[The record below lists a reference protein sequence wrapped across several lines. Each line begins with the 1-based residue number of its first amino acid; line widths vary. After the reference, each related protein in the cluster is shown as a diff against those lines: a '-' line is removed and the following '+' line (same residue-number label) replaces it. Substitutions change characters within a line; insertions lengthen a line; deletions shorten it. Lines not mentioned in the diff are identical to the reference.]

1 MINFIE
7 TFDDALTTKDCDYI
21 INWMNQDGICLPNKK
36 EHKGEIL
43 KDYSGIAID
52 ALDLTSNKFPKHIA
66 KSQENDCLNVNS
78 IITSN
83 LIQCIH
89 KYVSIHPQLKL
100 INPWNYT
107 PIYNLQKYIPNQ
119 GYYANHCENGCRY
132 TSDRI
137 LVWMF
142 YLNDVEDGGTYFDNY
157 DYTMDAVKGRCVI
170 WPSYWTHH
178 HRGIVSKTK
187 TKYIA
192 TGWVQFIKYM

>member
-21 INWMNQDGICLPNKK
+21 IDWMNQDGICLPNKK

-43 KDYSGIAID
+43 KDSSGITID
-52 ALDLTSNKFPKHIA
+52 ALDLLSNKFPEHIA
-66 KSQENDCLNVNS
+66 KNQENDCLNVNN

-83 LIQCIH
+83 LIKCIH

-107 PIYNLQKYIPNQ
+107 PRYNLQKYIPNQ
-119 GYYANHCENGCRY
+119 GYYATHCENACRY
-132 TSDRI
+132 TADRI

-142 YLNDVEDGGTYFDNY
+142 YLNTVNDGGTYFDNY

-192 TGWVQFIKYM
+192 TGWIGYI

>member
-21 INWMNQDGICLPNKK
+21 IDWMNQDGICLPNKK

-52 ALDLTSNKFPKHIA
+52 ALDLLSNKFPEHIA
-66 KSQENDCLNVNS
+66 KNQEDNCLNVNN

-83 LIQCIH
+83 LIKCIH
-89 KYVSIHPQLKL
+89 KYVSMHPQLKL

-107 PIYNLQKYIPNQ
+107 PRYNLQKYIPNQ
-119 GYYANHCENGCRY
+119 GYYATHCENACRY
-132 TSDRI
+132 TADRI

-142 YLNDVEDGGTYFDNY
+142 YLNTVNDGGTYFDNY

-192 TGWVQFIKYM
+192 TGWIQFI

>member
-21 INWMNQDGICLPNKK
+21 IDWMNQDGICLPNKK
-36 EHKGEIL
+36 EHKGEIF
-43 KDYSGIAID
+43 KDSSEISID
-52 ALDLTSNKFPKHIA
+52 ALGLLSHQFPEHIA
-66 KSQENDCLNVNS
+66 KNQEDNCLNVNN

-83 LIQCIH
+83 LIKCIH
-89 KYVSIHPQLKL
+89 KYVSMHPQLKL
-100 INPWNYT
+100 INPWNYIPT
-107 PIYNLQKYIPNQ
+107 YNLQKYIPNQ
-119 GYYANHCENGCRY
+119 GYYATHCENACRY
-132 TSDRI
+132 TADRI

-142 YLNDVEDGGTYFDNY
+142 YLNTVNDGGTYFDNY

-192 TGWVQFIKYM
+192 TGWIGYI

>member
-7 TFDDALTTKDCDYI
+7 VFDNALTTKDCDYI
-21 INWMNQDGICLPNKK
+21 IDWMNQDGICLPNKK

-52 ALDLTSNKFPKHIA
+52 ALDLLSNKFPEHIA
-66 KSQENDCLNVNS
+66 KNQEDNCLNVNNV
-78 IITSN
+78 ITSN
-83 LIQCIH
+83 LIKCIH

-107 PIYNLQKYIPNQ
+107 PTYNLQKYIPNQ
-119 GYYANHCENGCRY
+119 RYYANHCENGCRY
-132 TSDRI
+132 TADRI

-142 YLNDVEDGGTYFDNY
+142 YLNTVNDGGTYFDNY

-192 TGWVQFIKYM
+192 TGWIQFI